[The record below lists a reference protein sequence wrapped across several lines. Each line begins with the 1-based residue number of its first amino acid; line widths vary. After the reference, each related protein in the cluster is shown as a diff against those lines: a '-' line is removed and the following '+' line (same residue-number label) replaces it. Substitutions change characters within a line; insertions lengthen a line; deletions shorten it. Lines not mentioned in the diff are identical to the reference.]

1 MGLGL
6 SWEFILFFAVV
17 LILLYIFGWYLLF
30 PLKFLLKLLVNAVI
44 GLVALILLNVFG
56 VDIGMNVINAFV
68 IGVFGLPGLLVL
80 LIIKLII

>member
-6 SWEFILFFAVV
+6 SWEFILFFAVG
-17 LILLYIFGWYLLF
+17 LIVLYIFGWYLLF
-30 PLKFLLKLLVNAVI
+30 RLKFLLKLLVNAVI